1 MKNVK
6 EVRNCIP
13 LNLNGFT
20 LIELL
25 IVIAII
31 AILAGMLLPALNQV
45 RESAR
50 RTQCVSQEKQVGQ
63 AVHGYIN
70 DYQEYYPFLGQYGY
84 DFRYLG
90 KHLNSTSSS
99 FLNLIYYKLF
109 DCPSDKT
116 RIRYDAT
123 SGANSDYYDHLG
135 GNLSYQFNAV
145 PNAPSPGAPLSPV
158 NNMGRKMAFFKFHS
172 TDIMYYEVD
181 RSYSGL
187 FYTNTLASNA
197 FARELRFS
205 FASAP
210 HHDKKSNLL
219 FFDGHVVTVTFIDY
233 RLNYMKKGDPA
244 PCPVNFGYL
253 NEATGESQ
261 IYQ

>member
-1 MKNVK
+1 MKTR
-6 EVRNCIP
+6 EHFRES
-13 LNLNGFT
+13 GFT

-31 AILAGMLLPALNQV
+31 AILAGMLLPALNQA

-50 RTQCVSQEKQVGQ
+50 RTQCVSQEKQVGL

-116 RIRYDAT
+116 RIMYDAT
-123 SGANSDYYDHLG
+123 SGANSDYYNYLG

-145 PNAPSPGAPLSPV
+145 PNGPPDTTSLVQSR
-158 NNMGRKMAFFKFHS
+158 NMGRKMAFFKYHS
-172 TDIMYYEVD
+172 VDIMYYEVD

-197 FARELRFS
+197 FGRALRES

-210 HHDKKSNLL
+210 HHDKKYNLL
-219 FFDGHVVTVTFIDY
+219 FFDGHVGTVTFIDY
-233 RLNYMKKGDPA
+233 RLNYMKKGDLA
-244 PCPVNFGYL
+244 PCRANFTYL

>member
-6 EVRNCIP
+6 EVRNRIP
-13 LNLNGFT
+13 LNLNEFT

-31 AILAGMLLPALNQV
+31 AILAGMLLPALNQA

-50 RTQCVSQEKQVGQ
+50 RTQCISQEKQVGL

-84 DFRYLG
+84 DFQYLG
-90 KHLNSTSSS
+90 KYLNSPSE
-99 FLNLIYYKLF
+99 FLNLIDYKVF

-116 RIRYDAT
+116 RIVYDST
-123 SGANSDYYDHLG
+123 SGANSDYYNYLG

-145 PNAPSPGAPLSPV
+145 LNAPPPGASLSPAS
-158 NNMGRKMAFFKFHS
+158 NMGRKMAFFKYHS

-181 RSYSGL
+181 RSYSGSFSPNSL
-187 FYTNTLASNA
+187 SSHS
-197 FARELRFS
+197 FARELRFY

-210 HHDKKSNLL
+210 HHDKKYNLL
-219 FFDGHVVTVTFIDY
+219 FLDGHVGTVTFIDY
-233 RLNYMKKGDPA
+233 RLNYMRKGDPT
-244 PCPVNFGYL
+244 PCPVNFEYL
-253 NEATGESQ
+253 NEATGEND